1 MKKYLILSLAF
12 AFALTTNAQFF
23 FPENKR
29 RLYALVKQTRL
40 QHLFGKRND

>member
-12 AFALTTNAQFF
+12 AFALTTNAQN

>member
-12 AFALTTNAQFF
+12 AFALTTKAQIFSK
-23 FPENKR
+23 NKR